1 MIGHARH
8 ATPELRLS
16 VCRGRN
22 PNAGTRSAE
31 KTNLKADKY
40 KFLRQQPGIDFVPII
55 FTASGGMGE
64 QFQSTGPHT
73 GMIGWRRRMSR

>member
-1 MIGHARH
+1 MQRQNCGYRSAEVETRM
-8 ATPELRLS
+8 PCS
-16 VCRGRN
+16 
-22 PNAGTRSAE
+22 AGTRSAE

-40 KFLRQQPGIDFVPII
+40 KFLRQQLGIDFVPII